1 MQVFFHIYNQT
12 VPGKMALDQK
22 RLLPLMSVRDRLSFS
37 KAYMQSDKLITRRAT
52 VDDLPQLITLW
63 KSAYLP
69 ADIFEKRLTEFHI
82 VEDPHSKKILA
93 AIGLHSQES
102 AVMLHSEVF
111 GDPANEDLY
120 RDMLWPRFKTLARS
134 LGASRIWTQ
143 ETASFWKREGFRLA
157 DEEVLK
163 KRPHFPD
170 GEEHLP
176 WCFIQIFDEEKV
188 EQAMGEHRYD
198 ALLQLQKDESD
209 AYAQQMRVL
218 RNVIITLGIVL
229 IGTMLIMFLYSFASS
244 YR

>member
-1 MQVFFHIYNQT
+1 M
-12 VPGKMALDQK
+12 
-22 RLLPLMSVRDRLSFS
+22 PLVSVKDRLFLS
-37 KAYMQSDKLITRRAT
+37 KADMQDDKLITRRAT

-63 KSAYLP
+63 MDAHLP
-69 ADIFEKRLTEFHI
+69 ADVFEKRLTEFHI
-82 VEDPHSKKILA
+82 VEDPLTKRILA

-143 ETASFWKREGFRLA
+143 ETASFWRREGFRLA

-176 WCFIQIFDEEKV
+176 WCFMQIFDEEKI

-198 ALLQLQKDESD
+198 DLLQMQRDESD
-209 AYAQQMRVL
+209 AYAQQMKVL
-218 RNVIITLGIVL
+218 RNVIITLGIAL
-229 IGTMLIMFLYSFASS
+229 IGIMLIMFLYSFASS